1 MNKQQIQTLKTF
13 LFEAEIKELKK
24 LESLAVPA
32 GEHSTEFNTKMSEL
46 VEKMRKK
53 EASFVRM
60 NLKKILIA
68 ATVTIT
74 IIMLFVACT
83 FVPQIKDFF
92 VKVLENHTLLEFEGE
107 NQNLDIVYKL
117 YYTPHGYELTNE
129 SIDSLHASYMY
140 KNKNDMITFKQT
152 PLLQIGITMDTEE
165 NEYTTCNIDGYKVYK
180 ASRNGYY
187 VFAWINDNYSF
198 SLTCPTSIPW
208 DEIER
213 IILEIAPVEE

>member
-1 MNKQQIQTLKTF
+1 MSIKNKHLIKSELY
-13 LFEAEIKELKK
+13 LIACDEASRFDSYPE
-24 LESLAVPA
+24 VPFIP
-32 GEHSTEFNTKMSEL
+32 SDDFKTKMNVL
-46 VEKMRKK
+46 IEKMRKK

-60 NLKKILIA
+60 NFKKILIA

-129 SIDSLHASYMY
+129 SKDSLHASYMY

-208 DEIER
+208 DEVER
-213 IILEIAPVEE
+213 IILGIAPVEE